1 SAAGR
6 FRRTDGGAAQD
17 PPPGRG
23 NAPAA
28 AGRATPYPPRQPLAG
43 SLAPGSSPH
52 SSHTAA
58 RPILAGGSTAAPR
71 LLPISFAFSAA
82 LGPHRLDQWRGRLKR
97 RSQDVPQL
105 RLRGRGLERR
115 LGAERRRLKGRHRL
129 DQLFHLLR
137 PEDVPLGR
145 LKGLHRSSRP
155 PVPALDREP
164 IGGIGR
170 GFSPFHG
177 PSGAKYVH
185 VQILPLAREP
195 EILEV
200 NPRPEPDPI
209 LRGIGPTD
217 QPVVPVPAP
226 EVDKVRA
233 SPGIQQVIARP
244 ASELIIP
251 RAAYEPII
259 ALPALQTIVAGTA
272 VQQIIALAPHQHIVP
287 VLPVE
292 RIVSRAPVHR
302 VVPGAPDEQ
311 VIPLVPVQHIVPVPA
326 TKRIVRRTSV

>member
-129 DQLFHLLR
+129 DQLLHLLR
-137 PEDVPLGR
+137 PEDVPLGC
-145 LKGLHRSSRP
+145 LKDLHRSSRP

-170 GFSPFHG
+170 SFSPFHG
-177 PSGAKYVH
+177 PSGAKNVH

-226 EVDKVRA
+226 EVDTVRA
-233 SPGIQQVIARP
+233 SPGLQQATARP
-244 ASELIIP
+244 ALRAQRLPPP
-251 RAAYEPII
+251 RAPCPPRRPPRATHPPR
-259 ALPALQTIVAGTA
+259 ARPA
-272 VQQIIALAPHQHIVP
+272 P
-287 VLPVE
+287 
-292 RIVSRAPVHR
+292 RARPRHKVHR
-302 VVPGAPDEQ
+302 PPHLRVGCRARYPRGARPRASSPVGPRSPRGSPGAP
-311 VIPLVPVQHIVPVPA
+311 PPA
-326 TKRIVRRTSV
+326 